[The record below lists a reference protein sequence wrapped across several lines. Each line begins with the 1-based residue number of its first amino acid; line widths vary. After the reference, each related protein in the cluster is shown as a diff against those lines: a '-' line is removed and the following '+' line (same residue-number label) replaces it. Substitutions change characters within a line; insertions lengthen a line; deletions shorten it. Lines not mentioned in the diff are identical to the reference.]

1 MRMICRSIAALF
13 AMLLMAGA
21 PAAALEPVEVE
32 HPVFELGLAGD
43 TAMEPVQNAET
54 IAPASPAG
62 HDLYA
67 TAWAGHTDHAA
78 GVTLEHVVR
87 HKLDTERHTGQS
99 PHPPAYPLII

>member
-21 PAAALEPVEVE
+21 PAIALEPVEVE
-32 HPVFELGLAGD
+32 HPAFELGLAGE
-43 TAMEPVQNAET
+43 TAMEPALDNPT

-67 TAWAGHTDHAA
+67 TAWTGDSDRVS
-78 GVTLEHVVR
+78 GVALEHLVR
-87 HKLDTERHTGQS
+87 GELDTKRLAGQS